1 MERIKH
7 YSLKLLTAF
16 LAFMLVL
23 SFAFLIVLNSGVLD
37 RFAKDLAISLFNE
50 KLFGRLELQEL
61 HLKFPNNVI
70 LINPRIYGPGE
81 NTPALEARSLSLQF
95 NFLTLLQ
102 PDIKTLYVRRLTAD
116 SLSARVIEEKNGK
129 LNLDLIFSSR
139 NPDSTKSRL
148 EHFFCKKLQI
158 NNSNLSYSGKIIR
171 EENGNLHAKE
181 INLELSEFTVKKKFL
196 KGTLDHLKFN
206 IPQSRFFLQQASGK
220 FLFSETRS
228 EVLALKA
235 ASSHSHVEFSAT
247 FDHFNIFSHQLQHQL
262 SLSTS
267 FLNLQE
273 LAIQSDDLKLLLP
286 EVAIP
291 SGLYTLKGNARGK
304 NDNIKIIDALLTHL
318 KSRVALKGELLN
330 LLNKNAFA
338 YELKCDSSRI
348 AEPFIES
355 LMKESS
361 QKEIASKT
369 GDITFFGA
377 AKGNLNTVKAD
388 ITTLSAAGKASVVAE
403 ASRNES
409 SQLSCK
415 GTFAL
420 NGYKPHIFMSPV
432 PEKSLVNASGRFE
445 GKTDNKEVR
454 QLTLDMKVTDSFWQ
468 NQPVKEGS
476 ISMNYSNSLL
486 NTSLFLKNDQT
497 TLTLDG
503 GIDWKDKAPR
513 YHASGKTTK
522 FDISKLLDSK
532 KFPTDLNGLFSIQGY
547 GFDPGMLNIA
557 AVMQFAPSAIN
568 GFELKEHSKASI
580 EIVQNTSSSRASINS
595 DFLDILAEGDYSFEE
610 LINLG
615 KLAISGISREISG
628 QNIWQPTL
636 TAPVNA
642 GNTLKKPFTVNYH
655 IAVRDI
661 SPLSLFLPL
670 QNLKLQGRAD
680 GRAVYR
686 NGQCSI
692 NSSIN
697 LASLH
702 SHDNLFLE
710 NLSMEAG
717 VVCDANQA
725 PQASITGK
733 ASSITIAGKKAGH
746 AVFSTYYTPSHLEAT
761 LDIAIPDPAQSMMV
775 KFTASK
781 SMSGYDL
788 LFNRLSIKDAAGIWQ
803 AKENS
808 RITLSRTSAR
818 FNHFTLEKGTQ
829 RAVFDGE
836 LSNSQP
842 GNFECALSNFEL
854 NELKRFAL
862 DSALE
867 KLAGTI
873 NASLTVSGNP
883 ASKTSSLT
891 LNGEGLRYDKFMI
904 GTLQGNAL
912 HLGNQLRFKVH
923 SSAPI
928 PEKISEKASPSLN
941 TIDGSGTIP
950 LVLNYYPL
958 QFHTA
963 EQQPISAS
971 FQSDNLSAQFLE
983 YLLPF
988 FTSAEGII
996 PTSFKIEG
1004 KTPNPDIYLTTHL
1017 RNTKIKIE
1025 PTQVSYQLNGEVYV
1039 TPKAIELRDITVS
1052 DNLDGY
1058 GKINGLVM
1066 LEKLEPRELSLTG
1079 RFNKLLLFNKKDK
1092 QDETSF
1098 GSITGSTNN
1107 ILFHGSLSA
1116 PVVEGEL
1123 SIDATDF
1130 SLYRSGANKSAKYLG
1145 VNKFIEFVPRY
1156 PAPSSAGGIKKNGV
1170 AAKPTEFYYSLIDIL
1185 QINNLRLSSIE
1196 PLKYTVIFDRIR
1208 GEQLETS
1215 INNLSLIV
1223 NKNNQQYRLFG
1234 SVNIIGGKYKLSNT
1248 NFDLQNGGKITWN
1261 NVDIR
1266 SGVMDNLYGSK
1277 YINASN
1283 QQTGERDNVNL
1294 LLTITGTLNDP
1305 QVGMGYYLNE
1315 QTQPYA
1321 SVNMIGG
1328 QSSQIDPNAELNVIS
1343 MLLSRQWYIKPGSGG
1358 LNGNI
1363 AVSSVGF
1370 SAGSGILSS
1379 QISKVIQD
1387 IGGLESFNINVGMD
1401 KHGGLSGLDLF
1412 FALSVPGTDGKV
1424 RFIGTGG
1431 SADIGGSTT
1440 SNYYGTSQKI
1450 EYRVTPKIYIEA
1462 SRSFGQG
1469 VNSTSSS
1476 NLQKPAETWGA
1487 SLSYKERF
1495 QTWDQFWKHLI
1506 PSSDKSNKSDK
1517 SDKSDKKR

>member
-1 MERIKH
+1 
-7 YSLKLLTAF
+7 
-16 LAFMLVL
+16 MLVL
-23 SFAFLIVLNSGVLD
+23 SFASLIVLNSGVLD
-37 RFAKDLAISLFNE
+37 RFAKELAIRLFNE
-50 KLFGRLELQEL
+50 KLSGRLELQEL
-61 HLKFPNNVI
+61 HLKFPNNI
-70 LINPRIYGPGE
+70 TFINPRIYGLGE
-81 NTPALEARSLSLQF
+81 KTPALEARSLSLQF

-102 PDIKTLYVRRLTAD
+102 PDIKTLYVHQLTAD
-116 SLSARVIEEKNGK
+116 SLNTRVLEEKNGK
-129 LNLDLIFSSR
+129 LNLELIFTSR
-139 NPDSTKSRL
+139 DPDPTKASL
-148 EHFFCKKLQI
+148 KYFFCKNLQI
-158 NNSNLSYSGKIIR
+158 NNSNLSYSGKII
-171 EENGNLHAKE
+171 NGDKVNIIAKE
-181 INLELSEFTVKKKFL
+181 INLELSEFTVKKKLL

-206 IPQSRFFLQQASGK
+206 IPQSHVCLQQASGK

-235 ASSHSHVEFSAT
+235 RSNNSHAELSAT
-247 FDHFNIFSHQLQHQL
+247 FDHFNIFAHQLPHQL
-262 SLSTS
+262 ALSTS

-286 EVAIP
+286 ELVIP

-304 NDNIKIIDALLTHL
+304 NDNVTIIDALLTHL
-318 KSRVALKGELLN
+318 KSRVAVQGELLN
-330 LLNKNAFA
+330 LLNRNAFA
-338 YELKCDSSRI
+338 FALNCDSSRI
-348 AEPFIES
+348 AEPIVES

-361 QKEIASKT
+361 QKEIARKT
-369 GDITFFGA
+369 GDITFFGT

-388 ITTLSAAGKASVVAE
+388 MTTLSAAGKVSVAGE

-409 SQLSCK
+409 SELSCK

-420 NGYKPHIFMSPV
+420 NEFKPHILMAPG
-432 PEKSLVNASGRFE
+432 PGKSLVNASGSFE
-445 GKTDNKEVR
+445 GKTDNKEIR
-454 QLTLDMKVTDSFWQ
+454 QLMLDIKVADSFWQ

-476 ISMNYSNSLL
+476 ISMNYRNNLL
-486 NTSLFLKNDQT
+486 NTSLFMKDGQT
-497 TLTLDG
+497 SLTLDG
-503 GIDWKDKAPR
+503 GIEWKDKAPR
-513 YHASGKTTK
+513 YHASGKTTT

-532 KFPTDLNGLFSIQGY
+532 KFTTDLNGVFAIQGS
-547 GFDPGMLNIA
+547 GFDPGMLNVA
-557 AVMQFAPSAIN
+557 AVMQFAPSTIN
-568 GFELKEHSKASI
+568 GIELKEHSKASI
-580 EIVQNTSSSRASINS
+580 EIAQNAASSRASINS

-615 KLAISGISREISG
+615 KLAGSGISREIGG
-628 QNIWQPTL
+628 QNIWQTTL
-636 TAPVNA
+636 PAPVTA
-642 GNTLKKPFTVNYH
+642 SNTLKKPFTVNYH
-655 IAVRDI
+655 ITAKDI
-661 SPLSLFLPL
+661 SPLTRFLPVQHLTL
-670 QNLKLQGRAD
+670 QGKAQGRAI
-680 GRAVYR
+680 YR

-692 NSSIN
+692 SSSIN
-697 LASLH
+697 LGSLH

-710 NLSMEAG
+710 NLSLEAE
-717 VVCDANQA
+717 VECDGNRA
-725 PQASITGK
+725 PQASVTGK
-733 ASSITIAGKKAGH
+733 ASSITIAGKKAGN
-746 AVFSTYYTPSHLEAT
+746 AVFSTHYTPSHLEAA
-761 LDIAIPDPAQSMMV
+761 LDIAIPDPAQNMSV

-781 SMSGYDL
+781 SNLGYEL
-788 LFNRLSIKDAAGIWQ
+788 LFNHLSIKDAAGIWR
-803 AKENS
+803 AEENS
-808 RITLSRTSAR
+808 RITLGRTSAR

-842 GNFECALSNFEL
+842 GSFQCTLSNFEL
-854 NELKRFAL
+854 NELQRFAL
-862 DSALE
+862 DPALD

-891 LNGEGLRYDKFMI
+891 LNGHAIHYDKFVI

-912 HLGNQLRFKVH
+912 HLGNQLRFNVH

-928 PEKISEKASPSLN
+928 PEKISEKAFPSLN
-941 TIDGSGTIP
+941 TIDGSGTLP

-996 PTSFKIEG
+996 PTSLKIEG

-1025 PTQVSYQLNGEVYV
+1025 PTQVSYQLNGEIYV
-1039 TPKAIELRDITVS
+1039 TPKAIELREITVS
-1052 DNLDGY
+1052 DNLHGY
-1058 GKINGLVM
+1058 GKIDGLVM
-1066 LEKLEPRELSLTG
+1066 LEKLEPKELNLAG
-1079 RFNKLLLFNKKDK
+1079 KLNKLLLFNKKDK

-1098 GSITGSTNN
+1098 GSITGTTDN
-1107 ILFHGSLSA
+1107 ILFHGKLSA

-1123 SIDATDF
+1123 KIDATDF
-1130 SLYRSGANKSAKYLG
+1130 SLYRAGANKSAKYLG
-1145 VNKFIEFVPRY
+1145 VDKFIEFVSRY
-1156 PAPSSAGGIKKNGV
+1156 PSRTPADGIKINGG
-1170 AAKPTEFYYSLIDIL
+1170 AAKPADFYYSLIDIL
-1185 QINNLRLSSIE
+1185 QIKNLRVSSVE

-1215 INNLSLIV
+1215 INNLFLIV
-1223 NKNNQQYRLFG
+1223 NKNNQLYRLFG
-1234 SVNIIGGKYKLSNT
+1234 TVNIIGGKYKLSNT
-1248 NFDLQNGGKITWN
+1248 NFDLQNGGKIIWN

-1266 SGVMDNLYGSK
+1266 GGVMDNLYGSR

-1294 LLTITGTLNDP
+1294 LLAITGTLNDP
-1305 QVGMGYYLNE
+1305 QVAMGYYLNE

-1379 QISKVIQD
+1379 QFSKVIQD

-1401 KHGGLSGLDLF
+1401 KRGALSGLDLY

-1506 PSSDKSNKSDK
+1506 PSSN
-1517 SDKSDKKR
+1517 KSDKKR

>member
-23 SFAFLIVLNSGVLD
+23 SVTSLIVLNSGVLD
-37 RFAKDLAISLFNE
+37 RFAKHLAISLFNE
-50 KLFGRLELQEL
+50 KLLGRLELQEL
-61 HLKFPNNVI
+61 HLKFPNNVT
-70 LINPRIYGPGE
+70 LINPRIYEPGE
-81 NTPALEARSLSLQF
+81 KTPALEARSLSLQF

-102 PDIKTLYVRRLTAD
+102 PDLKTLYVRRLTAD
-116 SLSARVIEEKNGK
+116 SLRARVIEEKNGK
-129 LNLDLIFSSR
+129 LNLELIFTSR
-139 NPDSTKSRL
+139 DPDSTKAPL
-148 EHFFCKKLQI
+148 EHFFCKNLRI
-158 NNSNLSYSGKIIR
+158 NNSNLSYSRKIIR
-171 EENGNLHAKE
+171 EDNVNLHAKE
-181 INLELSEFTVKKKFL
+181 INLELSEFTVKKKLL

-206 IPQSRFFLQQASGK
+206 IPQSHFLLQQATGK

-235 ASSHSHVEFSAT
+235 RSSHGHAEFSAT
-247 FDHFNIFSHQLQHQL
+247 FDHFNIFSHQLQNQL
-262 SLSTS
+262 ALSTS
-267 FLNLQE
+267 FLNIQE
-273 LAIQSDDLKLLLP
+273 LAIQSDDLKLLRP
-286 EVAIP
+286 ELVIP

-304 NDNIKIIDALLTHL
+304 KDNVQIVDALLTHL
-318 KSRVALKGELLN
+318 KSRVAVKGELLN
-330 LLNKNAFA
+330 LLNRNAFA
-338 YELKCDSSRI
+338 YVLNCDSSKVT
-348 AEPFIES
+348 EPFFES
-355 LMKESS
+355 LMKENS
-361 QKEIASKT
+361 QKEIARKT
-369 GDITFFGA
+369 GDITFFGT

-388 ITTLSAAGKASVVAE
+388 ITTLSAAGKASVKAE
-403 ASRNES
+403 ASRKES
-409 SQLSCK
+409 AQLSCK
-415 GTFAL
+415 GTFVL
-420 NGYKPHIFMSPV
+420 KEFKPQIFMAPD
-432 PEKSLVNASGRFE
+432 PGKSLVNASGSFE
-445 GKTDNKEVR
+445 GKTDNMKVQ
-454 QLTLDMKVTDSFWQ
+454 QLTLDTKVTDSFWK

-476 ISMNYSNSLL
+476 ISLNYSNNLL
-486 NTSLFLKNDQT
+486 NTSLFLKNGQT
-497 TLTLDG
+497 SLTLDG
-503 GIDWKDKAPR
+503 GIDFKDKAPR
-513 YHASGKTTK
+513 YHASGKTTR
-522 FDISKLLDSK
+522 FDFSKLLDSK
-532 KFPTDLNGLFSIQGY
+532 KFTTDLNGVFSIQGS
-547 GFDPGMLNIA
+547 GFEPGMLNVA
-557 AVMQFAPSAIN
+557 AVMQFAPSTIN
-568 GFELKEHSKASI
+568 RFELKEHSKASI
-580 EIVQNTSSSRASINS
+580 EIVQNPASSRISINS

-610 LINLG
+610 LINLE
-615 KLAISGISREISG
+615 KLAVSGISREIAG
-628 QNIWQPTL
+628 QNIWQAALP
-636 TAPVNA
+636 APVA
-642 GNTLKKPFTVNYH
+642 TGNTLKKPFTVNYH
-655 IAVRDI
+655 ITVKDI

-670 QNLKLQGRAD
+670 QNLTLQGRAE

-686 NGQCSI
+686 NGQCLI
-692 NSSIN
+692 RSSIN

-702 SHDNLFLE
+702 SQENLFLE
-710 NLSMEAG
+710 NLSLEAG
-717 VVCDANQA
+717 VECNNDGA
-725 PQASITGK
+725 PHASVTGK
-733 ASSITIAGKKAGH
+733 ASSITIAGKKAGT
-746 AVFSTYYTPSHLEAT
+746 AVFSTNYTPSHLDAA
-761 LDIAIPDPAQSMMV
+761 LDIAIPDPAQSMSV
-775 KFTASK
+775 QFTASK
-781 SMSGYDL
+781 SNSGYEL
-788 LFNRLSIKDAAGIWQ
+788 LFNHLSIKDAAGIWH
-803 AKENS
+803 AAENS
-808 RITLSRTSAR
+808 RFMLGKTSAR
-818 FNHFTLEKGTQ
+818 FNHFTLEKGRQ

-842 GNFECALSNFEL
+842 GSFQCSLSNIEL

-862 DSALE
+862 DPTLD

-891 LNGEGLRYDKFMI
+891 LNGQAVRYGKFTI
-904 GTLQGNAL
+904 GTLQGHAL
-912 HLGNQLRFKVH
+912 HHGDQLRFEMH
-923 SSAPI
+923 SNAPV
-928 PEKISEKASPSLN
+928 PEKIAEKNSTSVN

-958 QFHTA
+958 QLHTA

-996 PTSFKIEG
+996 PTTLKIEG
-1004 KTPNPDIYLTTHL
+1004 KTPNPDIYLTAHL

-1039 TPKAIELRDITVS
+1039 TPKAIELRNITVS
-1052 DNLDGY
+1052 DNLHGN
-1058 GKINGLVM
+1058 GKINGEVM
-1066 LEKLEPRELSLTG
+1066 LEKLEPKKLNLTG
-1079 RFNKLLLFNKKDK
+1079 KFNKLLLFNKKDK

-1107 ILFHGSLSA
+1107 ILFHGNLSA

-1123 SIDATDF
+1123 RIDATDF
-1130 SLYRSGANKSAKYLG
+1130 SLYRAGANESAKYLG
-1145 VNKFIEFVPRY
+1145 VDKFIEFVPRY
-1156 PAPSSAGGIKKNGV
+1156 PSRSPVGSIGKNV
-1170 AAKPTEFYYSLIDIL
+1170 LLTKPTEFYYSLIDIL

-1266 SGVMDNLYGSK
+1266 SGVMDNLYGNK

-1294 LLTITGTLNDP
+1294 LLAITGTLNDP
-1305 QVGMGYYLNE
+1305 QVAMGYYLNE

-1328 QSSQIDPNAELNVIS
+1328 KSSQIDPNAELNVIS

-1358 LNGNI
+1358 QNGNI

-1370 SAGSGILSS
+1370 STGSGILSS

-1401 KHGGLSGLDLF
+1401 KRGALSGLDLY

-1469 VNSTSSS
+1469 GGSTSSS
-1476 NLQKPAETWGA
+1476 NLQKPSETWGA

-1495 QTWDQFWKHLI
+1495 QSWDQFWKHLI
-1506 PSSDKSNKSDK
+1506 PSSDK
-1517 SDKSDKKR
+1517 KR

>member
-16 LAFMLVL
+16 LAFLLVL
-23 SFAFLIVLNSGVLD
+23 SFASLIVLNSGVLD
-37 RFAKDLAISLFNE
+37 RFAKHLAISLFNE
-50 KLFGRLELQEL
+50 KLLGRLELQEL
-61 HLKFPNNVI
+61 HLKFPNRVT

-81 NTPALEARSLSLQF
+81 KTPAIEARALSMQF

-129 LNLDLIFSSR
+129 LNLDVIFTSR
-139 NPDSTKSRL
+139 DPDSTKAPL
-148 EHFFCKKLQI
+148 KHFFCKNLRI
-158 NNSNLSYSGKIIR
+158 NHSNLSYTGKIIR
-171 EENGNLHAKE
+171 GDNVNISAKE
-181 INLELSEFTVKKKFL
+181 ISLELSEFTVKKKLL

-206 IPQSRFFLQQASGK
+206 IPQSRFFLQQASGR

-235 ASSHSHVEFSAT
+235 ASSKSHAELSAT
-247 FDHFNIFSHQLQHQL
+247 LDHFNIYSHQLQNQL
-262 SLSTS
+262 ALSTS
-267 FLNLQE
+267 FLNIQE

-286 EVAIP
+286 ELVLP
-291 SGLYTLKGNARGK
+291 SGRYTFKGNARGK
-304 NDNIKIIDALLTHL
+304 KDNIKIIDALLSHL
-318 KSRVALKGELLN
+318 KSRVAVKGELLN
-330 LLNKNAFA
+330 LLNRNAFA
-338 YELKCDSSRI
+338 FALKCDSSKI
-348 AEPFIES
+348 SEPFVES
-355 LMKESS
+355 LVKESS
-361 QKEIASKT
+361 QKEIARKT
-369 GDITFFGA
+369 GDITFFGT

-388 ITTLSAAGKASVVAE
+388 ITTLSAAGKASVTAE
-403 ASRNES
+403 AARKES
-409 SQLSCK
+409 APLSCK

-420 NGYKPHIFMSPV
+420 NGFKPHLFMAPGPV
-432 PEKSLVNASGRFE
+432 KSLLNASGSFE
-445 GKTDNKEVR
+445 GRTDNKAIR
-454 QLTLDMKVTDSFWQ
+454 QLTLDMKVADSFWQ
-468 NQPVKEGS
+468 NQQVKEGS

-497 TLTLDG
+497 SLTLDG

-513 YHASGKTTK
+513 YHASGKTTR
-522 FDISKLLDSK
+522 FDFSKLLDSK
-532 KFPTDLNGLFSIQGY
+532 KFTTDLNGVFAIQGS
-547 GFDPGMLNIA
+547 GFDPGMLNVA
-557 AVMQFAPSAIN
+557 AVMQFAPSTIN

-580 EIVQNTSSSRASINS
+580 EIVQNAASSRASINS
-595 DFLDILAEGDYSFEE
+595 DFLDILAEGNYSFEE
-610 LINLG
+610 LIYLG
-615 KLAISGISREISG
+615 KLAGSGISREISG
-628 QNIWQPTL
+628 QNIWQTTL
-636 TAPVNA
+636 PALVTEE
-642 GNTLKKPFTVNYH
+642 NTLKKPFTVNYH
-655 IAVRDI
+655 ITVKDI

-670 QNLKLQGRAD
+670 QNLTLQGKAE
-680 GRAVYR
+680 GRAVYH

-692 NSSIN
+692 SSSIN

-702 SHDNLFLE
+702 SQDNLFLE
-710 NLSMEAG
+710 NLSLEAG
-717 VVCDANQA
+717 VECNGNGA
-725 PQASITGK
+725 PQASVSGK
-733 ASSITIAGKKAGH
+733 ASSITVAGKKAGN
-746 AVFSTYYTPSHLEAT
+746 AVFSTHYTPSHLEAA
-761 LDIAIPDPAQSMMV
+761 LDIAIPDPAQSMSV
-775 KFTASK
+775 TFTASK
-781 SMSGYDL
+781 SNSGYEL
-788 LFNRLSIKDAAGIWQ
+788 LFNHLSIKDAAGIWH
-803 AKENS
+803 AEENS
-808 RITLSRTSAR
+808 RIMLGKTSAR
-818 FNHFTLEKGTQ
+818 FNHFTLEKGSQ
-829 RAVFDGE
+829 RAVLDGE

-842 GNFECALSNFEL
+842 GSFQCTLSNIEL

-862 DSALE
+862 DPALD

-891 LNGEGLRYDKFMI
+891 VNGQSVRYGKFTI
-904 GTLQGNAL
+904 GTLQGHAL
-912 HLGNQLRFKVH
+912 HHGDQLRFDMH

-928 PEKISEKASPSLN
+928 PEKNSEKVSPTLN
-941 TIDGSGTIP
+941 TIDGTGTIP
-950 LVLNYYPL
+950 LVLNYYPWQL
-958 QFHTA
+958 HTP
-963 EQQPISAS
+963 EQQTISAS

-996 PTSFKIEG
+996 PTTLKIEG
-1004 KTPNPDIYLTTHL
+1004 KTPKPDIFLTAHL
-1017 RNTKIKIE
+1017 RNTKIQIE

-1039 TPKAIELRDITVS
+1039 TPKALELRNITVS
-1052 DNLDGY
+1052 DNLRGY
-1058 GKINGLVM
+1058 GKIDGVVL
-1066 LEKLEPRELSLTG
+1066 LEKLGPKELNLTG
-1079 RFNKLLLFNKKDK
+1079 KFNKLLLFNKKDK

-1098 GSITGSTNN
+1098 GSITGTTNN
-1107 ILFHGSLSA
+1107 ILFHGNLSA
-1116 PVVEGEL
+1116 PIVEGEL
-1123 SIDATDF
+1123 RIDATDF
-1130 SLYRSGANKSAKYLG
+1130 SLYRAGANESAKYLG
-1145 VNKFIEFVPRY
+1145 VDKFIEFVSRY
-1156 PAPSSAGGIKKNGV
+1156 PARSPAVSIGKNET
-1170 AAKPTEFYYSLIDIL
+1170 ATKSTEFYYSLIDIL

-1215 INNLSLIV
+1215 INNLSLII
-1223 NKNNQQYRLFG
+1223 NKNNQQYQLFG

-1266 SGVMDNLYGSK
+1266 SGVMDNLYGNK

-1283 QQTGERDNVNL
+1283 QQSGERDNVNL
-1294 LLTITGTLNDP
+1294 LLAITGTLNDP
-1305 QVGMGYYLNE
+1305 QVAMGYYLNE

-1328 QSSQIDPNAELNVIS
+1328 KSSQIDPNAELNVIS
-1343 MLLSRQWYIKPGSGG
+1343 MLLSKQWYIKPGSGG
-1358 LNGNI
+1358 QNGNI

-1370 SAGSGILSS
+1370 STGSGILSS
-1379 QISKVIQD
+1379 QISRVIQD

-1401 KHGGLSGLDLF
+1401 KRGALSGLDLY
-1412 FALSVPGTDGKV
+1412 FALSVPGTNGKV

-1431 SADIGGSTT
+1431 SADLGGSAI

-1495 QTWDQFWKHLI
+1495 QSWDQFWKHLI
-1506 PSSDKSNKSDK
+1506 PSSDKS
-1517 SDKSDKKR
+1517 DKKR

>member
-1 MERIKH
+1 
-7 YSLKLLTAF
+7 
-16 LAFMLVL
+16 MLVL
-23 SFAFLIVLNSGVLD
+23 SFASLIILNSGVLD
-37 RFAKDLAISLFNE
+37 RFAKHFAISLFNE
-50 KLFGRLELQEL
+50 KLLGRLELQEL
-61 HLKFPNNVI
+61 HLKFPNKVT

-81 NTPALEARSLSLQF
+81 KTPALEARSLSLQF

-129 LNLDLIFSSR
+129 LNLDLIFTSR
-139 NPDSTKSRL
+139 DLDSTKAPL
-148 EHFFCKKLQI
+148 EHFFCKTLRI

-171 EENGNLHAKE
+171 GDNVNIRAKE
-181 INLELSEFTVKKKFL
+181 INLDLSEFTVKKKLL

-235 ASSHSHVEFSAT
+235 SSSKSHVELSAT
-247 FDHFNIFSHQLQHQL
+247 FEHFNIFSHQLQNQL
-262 SLSTS
+262 ARSNS

-273 LAIQSDDLKLLLP
+273 LAIQSEDLKLLFPDVVL
-286 EVAIP
+286 P

-304 NDNIKIIDALLTHL
+304 KDNITIIDALLTHL
-318 KSRVALKGELLN
+318 KSRVAVKGELLN
-330 LLNKNAFA
+330 LLNRNAFA
-338 YELKCDSSRI
+338 FALNCDSSKI
-348 AEPFIES
+348 AKPFVES

-361 QKEIASKT
+361 QKEIARKT
-369 GDITFFGA
+369 GDITFLGT

-388 ITTLSAAGKASVVAE
+388 ITTLSAVGKASVTAE
-403 ASRNES
+403 ASRKES
-409 SQLSCK
+409 AQLSCK
-415 GTFAL
+415 GTFTL
-420 NGYKPHIFMSPV
+420 KGFKPHIFMV
-432 PEKSLVNASGRFE
+432 PGSGKSLVNASGSFE
-445 GKTDNKEVR
+445 GRTDNMEIR
-454 QLTLDMKVTDSFWQ
+454 QLSLDMKVADSFWQ
-468 NQPVKEGS
+468 NQAVKEGS
-476 ISMNYSNSLL
+476 ISMNYCNNLL
-486 NTSLFLKNDQT
+486 NTSLLLKNDQT
-497 TLTLDG
+497 SLTLEG

-513 YHASGKTTK
+513 YRASGKTTR
-522 FDISKLLDSK
+522 FDISKILDSK
-532 KFPTDLNGLFSIQGY
+532 KFTTDLNGVFAIQGS
-547 GFDPGMLNIA
+547 GFDPGMLNVA
-557 AVMQFAPSAIN
+557 AVMQFAPSTIN
-568 GFELKEHSKASI
+568 GFEFKEHSKASI
-580 EIVQNTSSSRASINS
+580 EIVQNAASSRASINS

-610 LINLG
+610 LINLE
-615 KLAISGISREISG
+615 KLAVSGISREIAG
-628 QNIWQPTL
+628 QNIWQAALP
-636 TAPVNA
+636 APVTA

-655 IAVRDI
+655 ISVKDI
-661 SPLSLFLPL
+661 SPLSLFLPV
-670 QNLKLQGRAD
+670 QNLTLQGRAE

-692 NSSIN
+692 SSSIN

-710 NLSMEAG
+710 NLSLLAG
-717 VVCDANQA
+717 VEFNGNGA
-725 PQASITGK
+725 PQASVTGK
-733 ASSITIAGKKAGH
+733 ASSITIAGKKAGN
-746 AVFSTYYTPSHLEAT
+746 AVFSTRYTPSHLDAA
-761 LDIAIPDPAQSMMV
+761 LDIAVPDPAQSMSV
-775 KFTASK
+775 NVTASK
-781 SMSGYDL
+781 SNSGYEL
-788 LFNRLSIKDAAGIWQ
+788 LCNHLSIKDAGGIWH
-803 AKENS
+803 AEENS
-808 RITLSRTSAR
+808 RIMLGRTSAI
-818 FNHFTLEKGTQ
+818 FNHFTLAKGTQ
-829 RAVFDGE
+829 RAMFNGE

-842 GNFECALSNFEL
+842 GSFQCTLSNFEL

-862 DSALE
+862 DPALD
-867 KLAGTI
+867 KLAGKI

-891 LNGEGLRYDKFMI
+891 LNGQALRYDKFMI
-904 GTLQGNAL
+904 GTLQGNAS
-912 HLGNQLRFKVH
+912 HLGNQLRFKIH

-928 PEKISEKASPSLN
+928 PEKISEQATPSVN

-963 EQQPISAS
+963 EQQTISAS

-996 PTSFKIEG
+996 PTTLKIEG
-1004 KTPNPDIYLTTHL
+1004 KTPKPDIYLTAHL

-1039 TPKAIELRDITVS
+1039 TPKALELRDITVR
-1052 DNLDGY
+1052 DNLRGS
-1058 GKINGLVM
+1058 GKIDGVVL
-1066 LEKLEPRELSLTG
+1066 LEKLEPKELNLTG

-1107 ILFHGSLSA
+1107 ILFHGNLSA

-1123 SIDATDF
+1123 RIDATDF
-1130 SLYRSGANKSAKYLG
+1130 SLYRAGANESAKYLG
-1145 VNKFIEFVPRY
+1145 VDKYIEFVSRY
-1156 PAPSSAGGIKKNGV
+1156 PARSPAVSIGKNE
-1170 AAKPTEFYYSLIDIL
+1170 AATKPTEFYYSLIDIL

-1266 SGVMDNLYGSK
+1266 NGVMDNLYGNK
-1277 YINASN
+1277 YVNASN
-1283 QQTGERDNVNL
+1283 QQTGEHDNVNL
-1294 LLTITGTLNDP
+1294 LLAITGTLNDP
-1305 QVGMGYYLNE
+1305 QVAMGYYLNE

-1328 QSSQIDPNAELNVIS
+1328 KSSQIDPNAELNVIS
-1343 MLLSRQWYIKPGSGG
+1343 MLLSKQWYIKPGSGTQ
-1358 LNGNI
+1358 NGNI

-1370 SAGSGILSS
+1370 STGSGILSS

-1401 KHGGLSGLDLF
+1401 KRGALSGLDLY
-1412 FALSVPGTDGKV
+1412 FALSVPGTNGKL

-1431 SADIGGSTT
+1431 SADLGGSAI

-1450 EYRVTPKIYIEA
+1450 EYRVTPKIYMEA
-1462 SRSFGQG
+1462 YRSYGQG
-1469 VNSTSSS
+1469 VSSTSSS

-1506 PSSDKSNKSDK
+1506 PSSDKS
-1517 SDKSDKKR
+1517 DKKK